1 MRKYFMKNMLGLI
14 IFILVVSVLIG
25 VKDSI
30 DQADQANKLQA
41 SAKSQVFSL
50 EALSL
55 SEDLE

>member
-1 MRKYFMKNMLGLI
+1 MKNMLGLI